1 MATKKLTAV
10 TIDNTK
16 PQAKRLEL
24 PDAGCKGLYLV
35 VQPSGSKGFAV
46 RYRFAGKPRKLT
58 LEPAPGE
65 PPPTLFAPRAMATA
79 ALAKVEQGRDPA
91 QQKQEGIET
100 PHDAAATRA
109 PDPDVPLAH
118 API

>member
-65 PPPTLFAPRAMATA
+65 PALTLVAARAMATA

-91 QQKQEGIET
+91 QQKREGIET
-100 PHDAAATRA
+100 GHEAAATRA
-109 PDPDVPLAH
+109 ADTVDHLA
-118 API
+118 AAFI